1 MLTICISLCH
11 LSIPSWYP
19 KNWGTLPSGLQL
31 TICLWMRRRLRRWF
45 CTRKGQKVLL
55 PHHPCQASQGW
66 NLWSSWESTLN
77 DTLTFDEHVCRT
89 VSQSSQSLYALRV
102 LRAHGLEG
110 AALWDVTRA
119 TLVSKMLYASPV
131 WWGSIT
137 AAAKQRLQS
146 LLSKLQRIGF
156 LPQQFS
162 TFAELCEQADR
173 SLFFFNYRQFCARL
187 SQLAPSNPPYWLWP
201 QEKVTRSYHP

>member
-1 MLTICISLCH
+1 MVLHKKGTKGFVPPPH
-11 LSIPSWYP
+11 LLGI
-19 KNWGTLPSGLQL
+19 
-31 TICLWMRRRLRRWF
+31 
-45 CTRKGQKVLL
+45 TRV
-55 PHHPCQASQGW
+55 
-66 NLWSSWESTLN
+66 ESMVILGVTVN
-77 DTLTFDEHVCRT
+77 DTLTFDDHVCRII
-89 VSQSSQSLYALRV
+89 SLSSQSLYALRV
-102 LRAHGLEG
+102 LRSHGLEG

-146 LLSKLQRIGF
+146 LLSKLQRVGF

-173 SLFFFNYRQFCARL
+173 SLFA
-187 SQLAPSNPPYWLWP
+187 SVISNPAHVLASLLPPIRCTGYDLRKRAHDHLIP
-201 QEKVTRSYHP
+201 RADSIMRRNFIIRMLYAF